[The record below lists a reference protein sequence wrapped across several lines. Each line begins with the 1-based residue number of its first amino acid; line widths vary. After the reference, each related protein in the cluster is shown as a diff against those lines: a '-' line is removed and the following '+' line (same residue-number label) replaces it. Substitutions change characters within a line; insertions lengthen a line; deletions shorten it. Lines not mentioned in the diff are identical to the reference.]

1 MARGKTTTKPCFSN
15 GTEFMAWQDRNCCR
29 CVKAVWFNEKKNDFP
44 AYRCAV
50 QGQIEGQAAGLY
62 EVSERT
68 YNATQQK
75 DCPYI
80 KTERTKPRKKS
91 DGSPSLF

>member
-29 CVKAVWFNEKKNDFP
+29 CVKAVWFNEKKNAFP

-50 QGQIEGQAAGLY
+50 QGQIEGQAVGLD
-62 EVSERT
+62 EVRERT
-68 YNATQQK
+68 YNATQQN

-80 KTERTKPRKKS
+80 KAANEKILSQPIQQ
-91 DGSPSLF
+91 SLF